1 MQDTNKSKWVVMGR
15 VLSPYGVLGWIKVHP
30 DTETLDSLL
39 DYEVWW
45 LGRDPDWQAY
55 TVEAAKIHGLTLLVK
70 LQGVDD
76 RNAAFACKA
85 KQIAVP
91 REALP
96 EVEEDEYYWSDLI
109 GLKVRNLENVDFGQV
124 TEVFET
130 GANDVLV
137 VKGERE
143 RLIPFV
149 AQVVLNVD
157 LAKAEILLDWPVA
170 WDD

>member
-1 MQDTNKSKWVVMGR
+1 MGR
-15 VLSPYGVLGWIKVHP
+15 VLAPYGVLGWLKIQP

-45 LGRDPDWQAY
+45 LGRDDEWRAY

-70 LQGVDD
+70 LQGVDGRD
-76 RNAAFACKA
+76 AAFAFKA
-85 KQIAVP
+85 KQVAVP

-96 EVEEDEYYWSDLI
+96 EAAEDEYYWSDLI
-109 GLKVRNLENVDFGQV
+109 GLQVRNLEGVDFGQV

-137 VKGERE
+137 VKGQRE
-143 RLIPFV
+143 RLIPFT
-149 AQVVLNVD
+149 AQVVLEVD
-157 LAKAEILLDWPVA
+157 LTAATILLDWPVA